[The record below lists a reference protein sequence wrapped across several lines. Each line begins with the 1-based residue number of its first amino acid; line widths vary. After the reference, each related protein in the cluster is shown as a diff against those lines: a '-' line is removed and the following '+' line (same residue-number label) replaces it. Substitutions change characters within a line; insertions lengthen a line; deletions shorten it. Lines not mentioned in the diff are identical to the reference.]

1 MMPTKPTSIWELDH
15 KLIGK
20 STLHFEEID
29 STSNHAA
36 AHSGEKSKDG
46 LAIIAD
52 SQTYGRG
59 QHGRVWN
66 ASKGQSVLL
75 SVLLFPPD
83 CLRRP
88 AILTAWAA
96 VAVCTTIQDF
106 LGIKASIKW
115 PNDILVDGRKI
126 SGILIEQSSGI
137 IVGIGLNVLQTPHE
151 FAGLGLPFATSMQQ
165 FTPHSL
171 NTHEIA
177 KRLLSNLDEIYQQLL
192 LGELQMLEREWVLG
206 MGLLGK
212 EVLLEEHGKKHEGK
226 LLQQSF
232 AQLEL
237 ESSMGI
243 RQQFVPE
250 NILHLS
256 EFNLYAE
263 SQP

>member
-1 MMPTKPTSIWELDH
+1 MPTNPTSIWELDH

-20 STLHFEEID
+20 STLHFDEID

-36 AHSGEKSKDG
+36 AHSAEVANNG

-66 ASKGQSVLL
+66 ANKGQSVLL
-75 SVLLFPPD
+75 SILLFPPD
-83 CLRRP
+83 GLRRP

-96 VAVCTTIQDF
+96 VAVCNTIQDF
-106 LGIKASIKW
+106 LGLRASIKW
-115 PNDILVDGRKI
+115 PNDILMDGRKI
-126 SGILIEQSSGI
+126 SGILIEQSAGT
-137 IVGIGLNVLQTPHE
+137 IVGIGLNILQTPSE
-151 FAGLGLPFATSMQQ
+151 FAGLGLSFATSMQQ
-165 FTPHSL
+165 FTPHPL

-192 LGELQMLEREWVLG
+192 AGELQMLEKEWVLG
-206 MGLLGK
+206 MGLLGR
-212 EVLLEEHGKKHEGK
+212 EVLLEEYGKKHEGK
-226 LLQQSF
+226 LLKQSF
-232 AQLEL
+232 AFLEL
-237 ESSMGI
+237 ESSIGI
-243 RQQFVPE
+243 KQQFVPE

-256 EFNLYAE
+256 EFNPYAE

>member
-1 MMPTKPTSIWELDH
+1 MTQTKPTSIWDLDH
-15 KLIGK
+15 KVIGK
-20 STLHFEEID
+20 LTWHFDELD

-36 AHSGEKSKDG
+36 THSGEIANNG

-66 ASKGQSVLL
+66 ANKGQSVLL

-83 CLRRP
+83 GLRRP

-96 VAVCTTIQDF
+96 VAVCNTIQDF

-115 PNDILVDGRKI
+115 PNDILMDGRKI
-126 SGILIEQSSGI
+126 SGILIEQSAGT
-137 IVGIGLNVLQTPHE
+137 IVGIGLNILQTPLE
-151 FAGLGLPFATSMQQ
+151 FATLGLPFATSMQQ
-165 FTPHSL
+165 FTPHQL

-177 KRLLSNLDEIYQQLL
+177 KRLLSNLDEIYHQLL
-192 LGELQMLEREWVLG
+192 DGNVQMLEKDWVSG
-206 MGLLGK
+206 MGLLGR
-212 EVLLEEHGKKHEGK
+212 EVLLEEHKKKHEGK
-226 LLQQSF
+226 LLKQSF
-232 AQLEL
+232 AHLEL

-243 RQQFVPE
+243 RQQFIPE

-256 EFNLYAE
+256 EFNPYAE

>member
-1 MMPTKPTSIWELDH
+1 MMPTNPTSIWKLDH

-20 STLHFEEID
+20 STWHFEEID
-29 STSNHAA
+29 STLNHAA
-36 AHSGEKSKDG
+36 THAGEKSNDG

-88 AILTAWAA
+88 AVLTAWAA

-106 LGIKASIKW
+106 LGIRASIKW

-126 SGILIEQSSGI
+126 SGILIEQSTGTI
-137 IVGIGLNVLQTPHE
+137 AGIGLNVLQTPAE
-151 FAGLGLPFATSMQQ
+151 FAAMGLPFATSMQQ
-165 FTPHSL
+165 FTPYPL

-177 KRLLSNLDEIYQQLL
+177 KRLLSNLDEIYHQLL
-192 LGELQMLEREWVLG
+192 DGNLQMLEKEWVLG
-206 MGLLGK
+206 IGLLGK
-212 EVLLEEHGKKHEGK
+212 EVVLEEHGKKHEGK

-232 AQLEL
+232 AHLAL
-237 ESSMGI
+237 ESAMGI

>member
-1 MMPTKPTSIWELDH
+1 MTYKNPTNIWKLDH

-20 STLHFEEID
+20 LTWHFEEID

-36 AHSGEKSKDG
+36 NQSHEKSNDG
-46 LAIIAD
+46 LAIIAE

-83 CLRRP
+83 YLRRP

-96 VAVCTTIQDF
+96 VAVCNTIQDF
-106 LGIKASIKW
+106 LGLRASIKW
-115 PNDILVDGRKI
+115 PNDILLDGRKI
-126 SGILIEQSSGI
+126 SGILIEQSTGT
-137 IVGIGLNVLQTPHE
+137 IVGIGLNILQTSRE
-151 FAGLGLPFATSMQQ
+151 FTNLGLPFATSMQQ
-165 FTPHSL
+165 FTPHPL

-177 KRLLSNLDEIYQQLL
+177 KRLLSNLDEIYHQLL
-192 LGELQMLEREWVLG
+192 DGNLQMLEKDWVSG
-206 MGLLGK
+206 IGLLGR
-212 EVLLEEHGKKHEGK
+212 EVMLEEHGKKHKGK
-226 LLQQSF
+226 LTHQSF
-232 AQLEL
+232 AHLNL
-237 ESSMGI
+237 ESEMGI
-243 RQQFVPE
+243 KQQFVPE

-256 EFNLYAE
+256 EFNPYAE

>member
-20 STLHFEEID
+20 STLHFDEID

-36 AHSGEKSKDG
+36 THSGEVANNG

-75 SVLLFPPD
+75 SVLLFPPEN
-83 CLRRP
+83 LRRP

-106 LGIKASIKW
+106 LGIRASIKW

-126 SGILIEQSSGI
+126 SGILIEQSTGT
-137 IVGIGLNVLQTPHE
+137 IVGIGLNVMQTPGE
-151 FAGLGLPFATSMQQ
+151 FAGLGLSFATSMQQ
-165 FTPHSL
+165 FTPHPL

-192 LGELQMLEREWVLG
+192 VGELQMLEKEWVLG
-206 MGLLGK
+206 MGLLGR
-212 EVLLEEHGKKHEGK
+212 EVLLEEYGKKHEGK

-232 AQLEL
+232 AHLEL

-256 EFNLYAE
+256 EFNPYSE

>member
-1 MMPTKPTSIWELDH
+1 M
-15 KLIGK
+15 
-20 STLHFEEID
+20 
-29 STSNHAA
+29 
-36 AHSGEKSKDG
+36 
-46 LAIIAD
+46 AIIAD

-75 SVLLFPPD
+75 SILLFPPAY
-83 CLRRP
+83 LRRP
-88 AILTAWAA
+88 SILTAWAA
-96 VAVCTTIQDF
+96 VAVCNTIQDF
-106 LGIKASIKW
+106 LGIRASIKW

-126 SGILIEQSSGI
+126 CGILIEQSVGT
-137 IVGIGLNVLQTPHE
+137 IVGIGINVLQTPSE

-165 FTPHSL
+165 FTPHPL

-177 KRLLSNLDEIYQQLL
+177 KRLLSNLDEIYHQLL
-192 LGELQMLEREWVLG
+192 DGNGQMLEKEWISG
-206 MGLLGK
+206 MGLLGR

-232 AQLEL
+232 AHLEL

-243 RQQFVPE
+243 RKQFVPE

-256 EFNLYAE
+256 EFNLYPE

>member
-1 MMPTKPTSIWELDH
+1 MTPTKPKSIWKLDH
-15 KLIGK
+15 KVIGK
-20 STLHFEEID
+20 LTWHFDELD

-36 AHSGEKSKDG
+36 THSGKIENNG

-75 SVLLFPPD
+75 SILLFPPAY
-83 CLRRP
+83 LRRP
-88 AILTAWAA
+88 SILTAWAA
-96 VAVCTTIQDF
+96 VAVCNTIQDF
-106 LGIKASIKW
+106 LGIRASIKW

-126 SGILIEQSSGI
+126 CGILIEQSVGT
-137 IVGIGLNVLQTPHE
+137 IVGIGLNVLQTPSE

-165 FTPHSL
+165 FTPHPL

-177 KRLLSNLDEIYQQLL
+177 KRLLSNLDEIYHQLL
-192 LGELQMLEREWVLG
+192 DGNVQMLEKEWISG
-206 MGLLGK
+206 MGLLGR

-232 AQLEL
+232 AHLEL

-243 RQQFVPE
+243 RKQFVPE

-256 EFNLYAE
+256 EFNLYPE